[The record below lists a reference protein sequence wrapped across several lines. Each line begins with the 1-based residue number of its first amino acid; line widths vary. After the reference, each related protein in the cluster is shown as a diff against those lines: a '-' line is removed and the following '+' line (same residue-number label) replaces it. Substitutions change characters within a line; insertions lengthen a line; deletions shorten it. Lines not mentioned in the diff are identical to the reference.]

1 MKIKKTL
8 KIVVL
13 SLLLSGNA
21 YTETNTEKIQKYI
34 SNNLS
39 YEYIECLQFYQ
50 ILHEATKDEA
60 SAKLLKNLK
69 AGADLASEAAF
80 YHGVEAGMSNEG
92 LVARMKIIVKQLLK
106 SMDNNYANI
115 SVLTLEYGEKC
126 KDMIQNPENRNNY
139 WLQKGIEK
147 YIK

>member
-1 MKIKKTL
+1 M
-8 KIVVL
+8 
-13 SLLLSGNA
+13 
-21 YTETNTEKIQKYI
+21 
-34 SNNLS
+34 
-39 YEYIECLQFYQ
+39 
-50 ILHEATKDEA
+50 HEATKDEA

-106 SMDNNYANI
+106 SMDNNYANV